1 MSNSFKKNF
10 IISIIYSISIYYV
23 WKFGILYSYSL
34 RPSVSDGRLYIFA
47 DWAAMIKL
55 SICNK
60 LGFDVF
66 NKNECTREILDNGNI
81 ILLIPFFKPFTKFYF
96 YILPLI
102 IDFIFIF
109 YLVRSI
115 NPKKILDY
123 LLLLLI
129 LISPPVLLVLER
141 GNLDIL
147 IFLGILLIVYF
158 NKSFINFITIL
169 ILSLIK
175 YYPLT
180 LIINFFIGKEY
191 NFKKNIFALFI
202 FILCF
207 TFAAYFLGENFELL
221 IRKLKV
227 FSITWGNQFSVKALS
242 IIAKNHLKNE
252 SIYII
257 ISSYLFFFILTTIH
271 LIKFKK
277 INFLNHLK
285 LENHDERLF
294 IIGANLT
301 ITLFIFLANIHYKEI
316 FLILLLPL
324 LIRLKNSDI
333 NIFKYF
339 FYFTIGRLIF
349 FIFCN
354 YFILFKKILLLL
366 YIKALIDLFYMSFL
380 TAMIILINLAI
391 FKIIPFKQIT
401 KS

>member
-1 MSNSFKKNF
+1 MLNSFKKNL

-23 WKFGILYSYSL
+23 WKFGILYSYSFH
-34 RPSVSDGRLYIFA
+34 PVVSDGKLHIFA

-60 LGFDVF
+60 LGFNVF
-66 NKNECTREILDNGNI
+66 NKNECIKPLNYGNI

-102 IDFIFIF
+102 MNFIFIF

-129 LISPPVLLVLER
+129 LISPPVLLILER

-158 NKSFINFITIL
+158 NKSFVNIIVIL

-175 YYPLT
+175 YYPFA

-191 NFKKNIFALFI
+191 DLKKSIFALFI

-207 TFAAYFLGENFELL
+207 TFAAYFLGENYELL
-221 IRKLKV
+221 IHKIKV
-227 FSITWGNQFSVKALS
+227 WSVTWGNQFSVKALS
-242 IIAKNHLKNE
+242 IIAKNHIKNE

-257 ISSYLFFFILTTIH
+257 ISSYLFFFILTIIH

-277 INFLNHLK
+277 INLLNHLK
-285 LENHDERLF
+285 LENYDERLF
-294 IIGANLT
+294 ILSANLI
-301 ITLFIFLANIHYKEI
+301 ITLFIFFENIHFREI
-316 FLILLLPL
+316 YLILLLPL

-366 YIKALIDLFYMSFL
+366 YIKALIDLFYVSFL
-380 TAMIILINLAI
+380 AAMIILINLAI
-391 FKIIPFKQIT
+391 LKIILFKPVV

>member
-1 MSNSFKKNF
+1 MLNSFKKNF
-10 IISIIYSISIYYV
+10 IISIICSIFIYYL

-34 RPSVSDGRLYIFA
+34 HPSVSDGKLFIFA

-55 SICNK
+55 SLCNK
-60 LGFDVF
+60 LGFNVF
-66 NKNECTREILDNGNI
+66 NKNECISGILNYGNI
-81 ILLIPFFKPFTKFYF
+81 ILLIPFFKPLEKFYF
-96 YILPLI
+96 YIFPLI
-102 IDFIFIF
+102 INFIFIF
-109 YLVRSI
+109 YIVRSI

-129 LISPPVLLVLER
+129 LISPPILLILER
-141 GNLDIL
+141 VNIDIL

-158 NKSFINFITIL
+158 NKSFINFLLIL

-180 LIINFFIGKEY
+180 LIVNFFIERKY
-191 NFKKNIFALFI
+191 DLKKNIFILFI

-207 TFAAYFLGENFELL
+207 ISSAYFLGENLELL
-221 IRKLKV
+221 IHKINILSV
-227 FSITWGNQFSVKALS
+227 TWANQFSAKALS

-257 ISSYLFFFILTTIH
+257 LLSYLFFFILTAIYF
-271 LIKFKK
+271 IKFKK
-277 INFLNHLK
+277 INLLNHLK
-285 LENHDERLF
+285 LENYDERLF
-294 IIGANLT
+294 ILGANLI
-301 ITLFIFLANIHYKEI
+301 ITLFIFIENVHYREI
-316 FLILLLPL
+316 FLMLLLPL

-333 NIFKYF
+333 YIFKYF